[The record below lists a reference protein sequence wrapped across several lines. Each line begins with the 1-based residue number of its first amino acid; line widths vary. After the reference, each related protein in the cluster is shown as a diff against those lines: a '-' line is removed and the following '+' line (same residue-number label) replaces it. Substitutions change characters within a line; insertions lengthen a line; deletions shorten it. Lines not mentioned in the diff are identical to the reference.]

1 MPETTSS
8 TPARRSSGGRTAAV
22 IAGAI
27 AALVAFGLIAVGG
40 VLLWG
45 NAQKDRDGFISTGSD
60 RFHTRTYA
68 LATDDLD
75 VDTDAPSWVEDS
87 LGRIRL
93 RAESHAGKPVFVG
106 IAPTRDV
113 NAYLRG
119 TAHATVTDVDY
130 EPFRASY
137 RTHSGARR
145 PAAPSAQRFWVA
157 NAEGAGRQTLT
168 WKVRDGSWSIVVM
181 NADGSANVDAGVSAG
196 TDAPWLSAAGWG
208 SLGGGLLL
216 LAVAG
221 ALVAVGVRRPRAD
234 REPAGLAP
242 AAA

>member
-1 MPETTSS
+1 M
-8 TPARRSSGGRTAAV
+8 
-22 IAGAI
+22 
-27 AALVAFGLIAVGG
+27 IAVGA

-45 NAQKDRDGFISTGSD
+45 DAQKDRDGYISTGSD

-75 VDTDAPSWVEDS
+75 VDTDAPKWLEDD

-93 RAESHAGKPVFVG
+93 RAESHTGKPVFVG
-106 IAPTRDV
+106 IARTRDV
-113 NAYLRG
+113 DAYLRG

-130 EPFRASY
+130 DPFRASY
-137 RTHSGARR
+137 RTEPGAGR
-145 PAAPSAQRFWVA
+145 PAAPSSRRFWVA
-157 NAEGAGRQTLT
+157 NAEGAGEQTLT
-168 WKVRDGSWSIVVM
+168 WKVRGGSWSIVVM

-196 TDAPWLSAAGWG
+196 TNAPWLSTVGWG

-216 LAVAG
+216 MTVAG
-221 ALVAVGVRRPRAD
+221 ALVFVGVRRPRAD

>member
-22 IAGAI
+22 VAGAI
-27 AALVAFGLIAVGG
+27 AGLVAFGLIAVGG

-45 NAQKDRDGFISTGSD
+45 NAQKDSDGFISTGSD

-75 VDTDAPSWVEDS
+75 VDTDAPTWVEDR

-113 NAYLRG
+113 NAYLSG

-137 RTHSGARR
+137 TTHGGGR
-145 PAAPSAQRFWVA
+145 PATAPSAQRFWAA
-157 NAEGAGRQTLT
+157 NA
-168 WKVRDGSWSIVVM
+168 
-181 NADGSANVDAGVSAG
+181 
-196 TDAPWLSAAGWG
+196 
-208 SLGGGLLL
+208 SL
-216 LAVAG
+216 
-221 ALVAVGVRRPRAD
+221 
-234 REPAGLAP
+234 
-242 AAA
+242 